1 MMLLV
6 FGHKELEK
14 YVEVE
19 ESISS
24 ATATLIENTKK
35 YHDGKWIWLRVTKVE
50 QYEDCIKLLAV
61 KRSPR

>member
-24 ATATLIENTKK
+24 ATATLIENTKNIMMAS
-35 YHDGKWIWLRVTKVE
+35 G
-50 QYEDCIKLLAV
+50 
-61 KRSPR
+61 SG